1 MHSGFTARPDTGS
14 TGAWDTGVMSM
25 LGGNVRSP
33 KNVGETVAKYDEYE
47 AAQKAV
53 GKLIEAEVPAR
64 EISIVW
70 AGLRAVEM
78 ITGRLGYGRAAWSGA
93 LNGAILGL
101 LFGAIYTLLSPEATL
116 QLLVGFMLVGMAL
129 GMVMQLLSYRIV
141 RKRREYMS
149 ATSPVADHYEIAV
162 QQKHAAT
169 ARRVLG
175 QPGQERQAPQ
185 PTGPLPPPQYGI
197 RIDPATNSPVP
208 DPTDPSAAEQG
219 QSQSSRP
226 TFAPQASVPPAPA
239 DAAIPP
245 LAPEDAN
252 SQPEPQEPVVPP
264 RPADPMPAPRG
275 AEEERPDERG
285 PADAQVRADQGQEPN
300 EPQADDARRTD
311 QDPPA

>member
-1 MHSGFTARPDTGS
+1 
-14 TGAWDTGVMSM
+14 MSM

-141 RKRREYMS
+141 RRRREYMS

-162 QQKHAAT
+162 QQEHAAT

-175 QPGQERQAPQ
+175 QPGQERRAPQ

-208 DPTDPSAAEQG
+208 NPTDPSAAEYG
-219 QSQSSRP
+219 RP
-226 TFAPQASVPPAPA
+226 QTSAPPETA
-239 DAAIPP
+239 DADVPP
-245 LAPEDAN
+245 LAPDDAN
-252 SQPEPQEPVVPP
+252 SQPAPQAPVVPP
-264 RPADPMPAPRG
+264 RPADPVPPAPRG
-275 AEEERPDERG
+275 AEQERPDEQG
-285 PADAQVRADQGQEPN
+285 STDEQVRADHGQETN
-300 EPQADDARRTD
+300 DSQADDARRTD
-311 QDPPA
+311 QAPPA

>member
-1 MHSGFTARPDTGS
+1 
-14 TGAWDTGVMSM
+14 MSM

-53 GKLIEAEVPAR
+53 GRLIEAEVPAR

-141 RKRREYMS
+141 RKRRDYMS

-162 QQKHAAT
+162 QQEHAAT

-175 QPGQERQAPQ
+175 QPSQERQSPQ

-197 RIDPATNSPVP
+197 RIDPATNAPVP
-208 DPTDPSAAEQG
+208 NPENPPAAEQG
-219 QSQSSRP
+219 
-226 TFAPQASVPPAPA
+226 APQANKPTVAPQAGVPSEPA

-245 LAPEDAN
+245 LTPEDAN
-252 SQPEPQEPVVPP
+252 SQPASQEPVVPP
-264 RPADPMPAPRG
+264 RPADPVPAPRS
-275 AEEERPDERG
+275 AEQERPDEQG
-285 PADAQVRADQGQEPN
+285 SPEEQERADQGQGSNDPH
-300 EPQADDARRTD
+300 
-311 QDPPA
+311 PPADAAGPTGQRPPAP